1 MMMNEWR
8 VFKKPVELKLST
20 IPTLVECCMRLHNFC
35 IHCNESEWHIADLT
49 PDLLE
54 EHIPLYEEYL
64 DDIDA
69 PAPGIQTPVAQMS
82 ARCSSVRE
90 TITKQLAAHCLSR
103 PYYNRK
109 RNYLGATKH

>member
-1 MMMNEWR
+1 MVNKWHA
-8 VFKKPVELKLST
+8 FQKPVELKLST

-35 IHCNESEWHIADLT
+35 IECNESEWHIADLT
-49 PDLLE
+49 PELLE

-69 PAPGIQTPVAQMS
+69 PAPGMQAPVPQFS
-82 ARCSSVRE
+82 GKRNNVRE
-90 TITKQLAAHCLSR
+90 AITKQLAAHGLSR

-109 RNYLGATKH
+109 RNYLGAT